1 MTLPRIFLVG
11 VFVCLGVYLFATAPE
26 PLPDGD
32 VEMAGCRHPVNAVFD
47 GVNVI
52 NEVARTVYTKRIVG
66 GGKAAGLKFG
76 EEWQEPGVEQGPLP
90 ALFLRATAAHLETL
104 PPRLGLYLGSDAP
117 INKSNLF
124 GAAQL
129 SVFDQIKTTREA
141 VYSEDPQSG
150 FVAMYPDVAGVAP
163 CVSCHNAH
171 PDSPKKDWKLNDVMG
186 ATTWTYPAAEVTAD
200 EFLDVLDALYASV
213 AHTYD
218 SYLTK
223 AAGFEVP
230 VQIGA
235 EWPREC
241 VRVLPEVGVFLNEV
255 KTQASP
261 AVLEALT
268 RDRRHPDGQPTQ
280 DALAAQADG
289 GHAPCGF

>member
-129 SVFDQIKTTREA
+129 SVFDQIKASRAA

-163 CVSCHNAH
+163 CVTCHNAH

-186 ATTWTYPAAEVTAD
+186 ATTWTYPAAEVTVD
-200 EFLDVLDALYASV
+200 EFLDVVDAMYASV
-213 AHTYD
+213 AHAYD

-223 AAGFEVP
+223 AAGFEAP

-235 EWPREC
+235 EWPREGA
-241 VRVLPEVGVFLNEV
+241 RVLPEVNVFLSEV
-255 KTQASP
+255 KTHASP
-261 AVLEALT
+261 AVLEALM
-268 RDRRHPDGQPTQ
+268 RDRRHPDGQPAQ

-289 GHAPCGF
+289 GQAPCGF